1 MVLEGQRKGVRSY
14 YWLFIPLH
22 MLRINQTLQRRLNR
36 NLLSLALDAA
46 LKEKKNTKMQTALSH
61 NK

>member
-1 MVLEGQRKGVRSY
+1 MVLEGQLKGVRSY